1 MTKALKASAVAA
13 VVLAGN
19 CPLRIAGSS
28 GTSAGA
34 GPPLTRLGAG
44 LLALCVLRGR
54 VAHCNRSY
62 RA

>member
-19 CPLRIAGSS
+19 ALFAPRVPPERVPEPA
-28 GTSAGA
+28 
-34 GPPLTRLGAG
+34 PLTLLGAG

-54 VAHCNRSY
+54 VAHCDPSY
-62 RA
+62 RV